1 MAKVDLG
8 TIADGLFLGFM
19 APLVIGGE
27 MIPRRPIGG
36 RAALALGVERSVTDP
51 DRLAHVQIARI
62 RVARKLAPI
71 DRVEN
76 PTVDEWALSA
86 CLHDLVQAT
95 HPSLVGIF
103 RGKAPGKLLQNVD
116 VTLGQIPAAKTA
128 HEALSRHTWFSR
140 LFEIARTDTV
150 VSWWVGSRTF
160 LGTSPPERLTAWP
173 ELRRVQV
180 DRTPRSL
187 AELPEKGGAV
197 DKEQF
202 LKVLQSFLGKVPLT
216 DLANVTRAEPAF
228 AWTREALE
236 LVGSRAGRTLAT
248 RALLYSPEDAVASA
262 LGRATRQLFAVQ
274 SWKAAEIAM
283 TLLGELVLTSAQIA
297 IHEPDGKPPAL
308 YSKTND
314 DALFA
319 RSAGAFVAMREIA
332 MHGEAFGAE
341 QRARMLALLTPLANT
356 PAGKEIAAM
365 LEPPARAALPPKEV
379 A

>member
-1 MAKVDLG
+1 VAKVDLG

-27 MIPRRPIGG
+27 MTPRRPIGG
-36 RAALALGVERSVTDP
+36 RAALALGVERTVTDP

-62 RVARKLAPI
+62 RIARKLAPI
-71 DRVEN
+71 DRVDP
-76 PTVDEWALSA
+76 PTVDEWALAA

-103 RGKAPGKLLQNVD
+103 RGKAPGKLLQNVEL
-116 VTLGQIPAAKTA
+116 TLERIPPAKTV
-128 HEALSRHTWFSR
+128 HDALSLHTWFSR
-140 LFEIARTDTV
+140 VFEIARTDTV

-160 LGTSPPERLTAWP
+160 LGTAPPERLTAWP
-173 ELRRVQV
+173 ELRRVQI

-197 DKEQF
+197 DKGEF
-202 LKVLQSFLGKVPLT
+202 LRVLQRFLGRVPLT
-216 DLANVTRAEPAF
+216 DLATATRAEPAF
-228 AWTREALE
+228 EWTTQALE
-236 LVGSRAGRTLAT
+236 LIASRAGRTLAM
-248 RALLYSPEDAVASA
+248 RALLYAPEDAVASA
-262 LGRATRQLFAVQ
+262 LGRATRQLFVGR
-274 SWKAAEIAM
+274 SWKAAEVAM

-332 MHGEAFGAE
+332 MHGDAFGAE

-356 PAGKEIAAM
+356 PAGKEIAAL
-365 LEPPARAALPPKEV
+365 LEPS
-379 A
+379 